1 MNIPLIVIVLGL
13 MVFLAHA
20 LEEVFDRTKIPDVLL
35 LLGLGLVLGPATGL
49 VRPEHL
55 GAVGPVFTTV
65 TLVVILFEGGLG
77 LNLKVVARS
86 LIGASGLTLWS
97 FLACLATVAPLAR
110 ALLGFSWIQSATL
123 AAILGGTSSAVVIPL
138 VRRLRTSEQ
147 ASAVLALE
155 SALSD
160 VLVIVVSL
168 GLIEAQA
175 RGELHLGQMFGGM
188 AASFVLAG
196 LCGGAAGLVWSLL
209 LNQIRA
215 LRNSIF
221 TTPAFVFVVYGLV
234 ELLGLSGAIAALV
247 LGITLG
253 NVDTLPLGFLRRS
266 PETLASLSETDREVF
281 AEVVF
286 LLKTFLFV
294 FVGLSI
300 QLSQTVLA
308 AAGLAIT
315 GLLFAVRVPVVHAS
329 LSPSRT
335 SRFEAAAAGAMTP
348 KGLAAAVVASVPLQM
363 GLPNGLELKLVVFA
377 VVLFSIL
384 ATAVLVF
391 LLERGAFTGA
401 ARRLYGRFPEDPPRE
416 AGGSPP
422 A

>member
-20 LEEVFDRTKIPDVLL
+20 LEEVFARTKIPDVLL
-35 LLGLGLVLGPATGL
+35 LLGVGLLLGPATGL
-49 VRPEHL
+49 VKPEHL

-77 LNLKVVARS
+77 LSLEVVARS
-86 LIGASGLTLWS
+86 LRGAAGLTIWS
-97 FLACLATVAPLAR
+97 FAAALASVTPLAR
-110 ALLGFSWIQSATL
+110 FMLGFTWLQAATL

-138 VRRLRTSEQ
+138 VRRLRVAERSRAE
-147 ASAVLALE
+147 LALE

-160 VLVIVVSL
+160 VLVIVVAL
-168 GLIEAQA
+168 GLMEAQA
-175 RGELHLGQMFGGM
+175 RGELHLGQMLGGM
-188 AASFVLAG
+188 GASFLLAGICGVLAG
-196 LCGGAAGLVWSLL
+196 VAWSLL
-209 LNQIRA
+209 LNRIRG

-221 TTPAFVFVVYGLV
+221 TTPAFVFVVYGVV
-234 ELLGLSGAIAALV
+234 EMLGFSGAIAALT

-253 NVDTLPLGFLRRS
+253 NIDTLPMGPLRRT
-266 PETLASLSETDREVF
+266 PETLASLCDTDREVF
-281 AEVVF
+281 SEVVF
-286 LLKTFLFV
+286 LMKTFLFV

-300 QLSQTVLA
+300 QLSQTALV

-329 LSPSRT
+329 LPATRSC
-335 SRFEAAAAGAMTP
+335 RFEAATAGAMTP
-348 KGLAAAVVASVPLQM
+348 KGLAAAVVASIPLQM
-363 GLPNGLELKLVVFA
+363 GLPRGLELKLVVFA

-391 LLERGAFTGA
+391 LLERGAFA
-401 ARRLYGRFPEDPPRE
+401 WPSRVLYGRYPEAPP
-416 AGGSPP
+416 GNG
-422 A
+422 